1 VRRTVRAGGAAFGA
15 ALLTVLL
22 TGVPAR
28 ADAERDSQWYFA
40 RMQLAEAQALGNG
53 GEGVTVAVL
62 DTGIDTTHQ
71 DLRGATL
78 PGYDTVHKTPSGN
91 RDGGGHGTGIATLI
105 AGRGHGSGDGLLG
118 VAPRSKV
125 VAVMPA
131 EDPVY
136 AAEGIRWAVAHG
148 AKVINMSFELSAGGD
163 VLQKAVD
170 EAVAADVVLV
180 AGSGNEHR
188 AVGLPAALPGVLA
201 VGSVDKNNKVADF
214 SNFGKELD
222 LVAYGTQIPAARPH
236 NTYTVVQ
243 GTSDSTALVSG
254 VAALMRARYPD
265 MSAAEVVDRLT
276 RTATD
281 RGAKGRDDYYGY
293 GQLNPVAALTVPRV
307 KPSATTAAP
316 TDGPATGAPGS
327 TVDPTAATPAAG
339 GLPGWLFFAAIGGLL
354 VIVAG
359 AVFMMVRVRRGS

>member
-1 VRRTVRAGGAAFGA
+1 MRRSLPAGGAAIGA
-15 ALLTVLL
+15 ALLTVLM

-40 RMQLAEAQALGNG
+40 PMQLAKAQALGNG

-62 DTGIDTTHQ
+62 DSGVDKTHQ
-71 DLRGATL
+71 DLRGATVAGWNTVRKV
-78 PGYDTVHKTPSGN
+78 PDDNSDTGP
-91 RDGGGHGTGIATLI
+91 HGTSMATLI
-105 AGRGHGSGDGLLG
+105 AGRGHGDGAGLLG

-125 VAVMPA
+125 MSVSPT

-136 AAEGIRWAVAHG
+136 VADGIRWAVAHG
-148 AKVINMSFELSAGGD
+148 AKVINMSFVLDVGD
-163 VLQKAVD
+163 DAVQKAVD
-170 EAVAADVVLV
+170 DAVAADVVLV
-180 AGSGNEHR
+180 AGSGNDHK
-188 AVGLPAALPGVLA
+188 AVAMPARLRGVLA
-201 VGSVDKNNKVADF
+201 VGTVDRNNKIADF
-214 SNFGKELD
+214 SNYGPQLD
-222 LVAYGTQIPAARPH
+222 LVAYGTDIPAARPH
-236 NTYTVVQ
+236 NKYEIAE

-316 TDGPATGAPGS
+316 TDAPATAAQGS

-359 AVFMMVRVRRGS
+359 AVFMMVRVRRSP